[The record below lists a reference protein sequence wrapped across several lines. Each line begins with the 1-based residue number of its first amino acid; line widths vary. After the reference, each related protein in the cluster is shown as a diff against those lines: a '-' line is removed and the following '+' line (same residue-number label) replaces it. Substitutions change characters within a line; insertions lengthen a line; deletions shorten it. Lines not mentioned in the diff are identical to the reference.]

1 MNCFFNPD
9 HLNCFCDFLVTLN
22 AWSVQN
28 SCEQMNCS
36 CLFLPF
42 LNAWSVQ
49 NSKEFSWTL
58 EQFASVQSTWSVL
71 ERMVWT
77 VEVIFMQLVNTDY
90 VVHTI
95 LWRLY
100 ILLKTYFFPFLGG
113 WALCCF
119 KSVHKLPKLEH
130 LKSST
135 LNTWSLQLWTLQ
147 LFRAQILPWLKRQAV
162 NIKSQT
168 CVS

>member
-1 MNCFFNPD
+1 MNCF
-9 HLNCFCDFLVTLN
+9 
-22 AWSVQN
+22 
-28 SCEQMNCS
+28 

-42 LNAWSVQ
+42 LNALSVQ
-49 NSKEFSWTL
+49 NSKEYSWTL
-58 EQFASVQSTWSVL
+58 EQFALVQSTWSVL

-100 ILLKTYFFPFLGG
+100 ILLPKLIFFPWGG
-113 WALCCF
+113 GTALKVF
-119 KSVHKLPKLEH
+119 INYQN
-130 LKSST
+130 
-135 LNTWSLQLWTLQ
+135 LNTWSLQLWTLEVFNFEHLKSSIWTLQ